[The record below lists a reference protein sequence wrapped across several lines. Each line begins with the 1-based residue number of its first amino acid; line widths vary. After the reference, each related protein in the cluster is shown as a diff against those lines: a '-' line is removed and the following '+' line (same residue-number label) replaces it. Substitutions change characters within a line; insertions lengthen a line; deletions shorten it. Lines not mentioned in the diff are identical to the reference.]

1 MTIFNRILAEKR
13 ALILPLAL
21 AIVVNIGVY
30 AFAVYPLG
38 IRSAS
43 AAERAAAAAAAL
55 AAATKDFAAA
65 RDLISGKQRA
75 DEELATFYNE
85 VLPADASEARRKTYT
100 PVLEIAR
107 KANVTFLSQSQD
119 RDEKEAQKT
128 GLGRL
133 HTRIVFQCSY
143 ENFRTFI
150 YELESAPA
158 FMIIDVVTL
167 AQADQGKPLALT
179 IEMSTY
185 YRASTDGT

>member
-1 MTIFNRILAEKR
+1 MTISKRILAEKR
-13 ALILPLAL
+13 TLIVPLVL
-21 AIVVNIGVY
+21 AILVNIGVY

-43 AAERAAAAAAAL
+43 AVDRAVAAAAAL
-55 AAATKDFAAA
+55 RAATKDFAAA

-75 DEELATFYNE
+75 DEELATFYGE

-100 PVLEIAR
+100 PVVEIAR
-107 KANVTFLSQSQD
+107 KANVTFLSQSTEL
-119 RDEKEAQKT
+119 DEKEAKKT

-143 ENFRTFI
+143 ENFRAFI

-185 YRASTDGT
+185 YRADANGT